1 MSKHARWCLI
11 PTAAWILLFIPSGII
26 AQSSASNPETAVAP
40 SKQTQSRPSTHA
52 LDPTLEEISKAE
64 QEGRLLDA
72 EKLLNTAIAEAER
85 ELPSRSGLGSLLNN
99 LANVEYRLHHYKQA
113 IAEEKRA
120 VAADHALGAQATA
133 RVFLDLDELGAY
145 ARFSGDYTTFAQAAA
160 QQLDLA
166 RRNPGPQDYYLLK
179 ALSAVVMAYHCER
192 RDAEGRK
199 VQAEEVRIC
208 EAQPEPRSTGC
219 VSILAGYYRDT
230 GHPGYAEELLSQR
243 AAQTPDSSPGFRYG
257 PYLPKISHLLALSR
271 MYEADHS
278 YNLAVA
284 TDRQMIA
291 LVVRTTKDPVQAVAF
306 YDGLGRDLQL
316 QGRDTEAEAAFK
328 RSFDLRER
336 ATGRLRES
344 FIESLGH
351 TPLVSFYEKQGRL
364 SDSEAVLKRALKDQ
378 QIALNPNDAALAY
391 TLVQLADVELH
402 EREYSDAEPL
412 CERAL
417 KIQEADYGTD
427 NPQLARTLS
436 LYSAV
441 ERHLG
446 KIGKADALAVRAAGL
461 RQRAMPVSTPG
472 P

>member
-1 MSKHARWCLI
+1 M
-11 PTAAWILLFIPSGII
+11 
-26 AQSSASNPETAVAP
+26 
-40 SKQTQSRPSTHA
+40 
-52 LDPTLEEISKAE
+52 
-64 QEGRLLDA
+64 
-72 EKLLNTAIAEAER
+72 
-85 ELPSRSGLGSLLNN
+85 
-99 LANVEYRLHHYKQA
+99 
-113 IAEEKRA
+113 
-120 VAADHALGAQATA
+120 
-133 RVFLDLDELGAY
+133 
-145 ARFSGDYTTFAQAAA
+145 
-160 QQLDLA
+160 
-166 RRNPGPQDYYLLK
+166 
-179 ALSAVVMAYHCER
+179 
-192 RDAEGRK
+192 
-199 VQAEEVRIC
+199 
-208 EAQPEPRSTGC
+208 
-219 VSILAGYYRDT
+219 
-230 GHPGYAEELLSQR
+230 
-243 AAQTPDSSPGFRYG
+243 
-257 PYLPKISHLLALSR
+257 
-271 MYEADHS
+271 
-278 YNLAVA
+278 
-284 TDRQMIA
+284 
-291 LVVRTTKDPVQAVAF
+291 
-306 YDGLGRDLQL
+306 